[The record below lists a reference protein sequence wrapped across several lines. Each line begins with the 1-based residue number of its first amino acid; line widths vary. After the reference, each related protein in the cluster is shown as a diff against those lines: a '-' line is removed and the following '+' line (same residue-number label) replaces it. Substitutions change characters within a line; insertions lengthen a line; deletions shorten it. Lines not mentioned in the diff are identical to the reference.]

1 MIFVTIYV
9 TTLAQRKDETKN
21 PIVGT
26 WKYVTQSDN
35 NDFQKVKI
43 NVLKQDYQ
51 IELFIFE
58 SNNHFKHK
66 FLDFEG
72 NVVKVLEGKWKAAT
86 DKIKI
91 SYTDIDYTLNL
102 DYFFLDKDLV
112 LGKNFSH
119 VIFTMDN
126 VSDKNIAL
134 K

>member
-1 MIFVTIYV
+1 MIFVAIYV

-21 PIVGT
+21 QIVGT
-26 WKYVTQSDN
+26 WKYVTQSDV

-43 NVLKQDYQ
+43 DVPKQDYQ
-51 IELFIFE
+51 TELFVFE
-58 SNNHFKHK
+58 SNNHFKHEFIDAK
-66 FLDFEG
+66 G
-72 NVVKVLEGKWKAAT
+72 NIVKILKGKWKT
-86 DKIKI
+86 TLDKIKI